1 MKKIAEKTGV
11 FCHFG
16 QIDLTTQVLRSLKCC
31 DHAKL
36 NTCMRIHEVIRA
48 KTPDEQRIAALKANR
63 DRAAQAL
70 KAERDRQRMNRAQRQ
85 LANARQLTPG
95 VTKQNSVY

>member
-1 MKKIAEKTGV
+1 LI
-11 FCHFG
+11 
-16 QIDLTTQVLRSLKCC
+16 RSLKCC

-36 NTCMRIHEVIRA
+36 NTFMRINEVIKP

-70 KAERDRQRMNRAQRQ
+70 KAERDRQRITQAQRQ
-85 LANARQLTPG
+85 LAKARQLTGG
-95 VTKQNSVY
+95 VPKPISV

>member
-1 MKKIAEKTGV
+1 VEKIAEKLV
-11 FCHFG
+11 FSAISGKLIC
-16 QIDLTTQVLRSLKCC
+16 SLKCC

-36 NTCMRIHEVIRA
+36 NTCMRIDEVIRA

-70 KAERDRQRMNRAQRQ
+70 KAERDRQRMTRAQRQ
-85 LANARQLTPG
+85 LAKAQQANRSFAKPIP
-95 VTKQNSVY
+95 V

>member
-1 MKKIAEKTGV
+1 MKKIAEKPV
-11 FCHFG
+11 FFAISG
-16 QIDLTTQVLRSLKCC
+16 KLIGSLKCC

-36 NTCMRIHEVIRA
+36 NTCMRIEEVIRA

-70 KAERDRQRMNRAQRQ
+70 KAERDRQRMTRAQRQ
-85 LANARQLTPG
+85 LAKAQQVNRSLTKPI
-95 VTKQNSVY
+95 SV

>member
-1 MKKIAEKTGV
+1 LI
-11 FCHFG
+11 C
-16 QIDLTTQVLRSLKCC
+16 SLKCY

-36 NTCMRIHEVIRA
+36 NTFMRINEVIKP

-70 KAERDRQRMNRAQRQ
+70 KGERERQRITRAQRQ
-85 LANARQLTPG
+85 LATARQLTGG
-95 VTKQNSVY
+95 VPKPISV